1 MKDANKLPQSV
12 LSQANPPAEPVAM
25 PGDMLQIIISSRNPE
40 AVKPY
45 NKSSYLSDL
54 GSSTTSGSSENS
66 LEYYL
71 VDGSGNIEFPVIG
84 SINILGKNKAEI
96 KEKECSSKT
105 VRVEHH
111 VLYVRGAMDDHEE
124 VSCDDGTVVVC
135 LKVAWNSNEREALFQ
150 QRKLFVR
157 VSFPNQHLN

>member
-1 MKDANKLPQSV
+1 MQKKLKLLRESHEYNRVLNKD
-12 LSQANPPAEPVAM
+12 
-25 PGDMLQIIISSRNPE
+25 D
-40 AVKPY
+40 
-45 NKSSYLSDL
+45 
-54 GSSTTSGSSENS
+54 
-66 LEYYL
+66 
-71 VDGSGNIEFPVIG
+71 
-84 SINILGKNKAEI
+84 I

-135 LKVAWNSNEREALFQ
+135 LKIAWNSNEREALFQ
-150 QRKLFVR
+150 QRKLFVG

>member
-1 MKDANKLPQSV
+1 MKDAHKLPQSV

-84 SINILGKNKAEI
+84 SINILRNLFSQNCKVIVLQQFVDITTLSQSSHRKA
-96 KEKECSSKT
+96 C
-105 VRVEHH
+105 R
-111 VLYVRGAMDDHEE
+111 RG
-124 VSCDDGTVVVC
+124 SIPQ
-135 LKVAWNSNEREALFQ
+135 LPSNNAWRSRQPWNYHRT
-150 QRKLFVR
+150 QRT
-157 VSFPNQHLN
+157 SQHS